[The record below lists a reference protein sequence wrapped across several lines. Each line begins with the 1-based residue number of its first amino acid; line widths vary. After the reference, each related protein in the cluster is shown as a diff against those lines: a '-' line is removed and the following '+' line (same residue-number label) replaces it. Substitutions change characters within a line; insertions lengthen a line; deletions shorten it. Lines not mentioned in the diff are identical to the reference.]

1 MRLRS
6 DTMVL
11 GGLAAAATVSVI
23 ASIKILI
30 AHPDQYGADLVA
42 YVAAAK
48 RLLTSGTPYA
58 PQLHAGP
65 LENIGSNIPNAY
77 SYPPPLAQVFVPLSV
92 LPMPLL
98 AALWMVV
105 QAILLLVVL
114 WLVYLRFGGVADR
127 RHLVAMALAVIAFTP
142 NVAALYIGNVSA
154 WLAIAI
160 AAVLLAR
167 PGPRSGMAAAAA
179 WLKLTPGALLIG
191 AFVDRSTRGL
201 AIAAA
206 FGILAV
212 SFVLSPS
219 AWADWL
225 AILPSLRGFFAEVPW
240 TSNLAPSHVLN
251 STGFAILG
259 SVATI
264 AIPAAFMVVVV
275 VTAWR
280 GRLVAWVAA
289 GVGVY
294 LSATG
299 TSWDHYFVALTPIA
313 VAAWP
318 HGSRI
323 ERALIVA
330 VTAWYGPLR
339 FLEGLWE
346 YQLIG
351 LALWLGLIVGAIIQ
365 FAAATLPVGQTRSVA
380 GLASTLRSQP

>member
-6 DTMVL
+6 DTVVI

-48 RLLTSGTPYA
+48 RLLASGTPYA

-92 LPMPLL
+92 IPMPLL
-98 AALWMVV
+98 AALWMGI

-114 WLVYLRFGGVADR
+114 WLVYVRFGGVADR

-160 AAVLLAR
+160 AAMLLAR
-167 PGPRSGMAAAAA
+167 PGPRSGLAAAAA
-179 WLKLTPGALLIG
+179 WLKLTPGALLVG
-191 AFVDRSTRGL
+191 AFVDRSTRVP
-201 AIAAA
+201 AVAAA

-212 SFVLSPS
+212 SFALSPS

-240 TSNLAPSHVLN
+240 TSNLAPSHVLS
-251 STGFAILG
+251 STGFPILG
-259 SVATI
+259 SLATVG
-264 AIPAAFMVVVV
+264 IPAAFMAVVV

-289 GVGVY
+289 AVGVY

-318 HGSRI
+318 HGSRV

-346 YQLIG
+346 YQLLG
-351 LALWLGLIVGAIIQ
+351 LALWLGVLAGAIIQ
-365 FAAATLPVGQTRSVA
+365 FAAATLPVSQARSVA
-380 GLASTLRSQP
+380 GLAPTLRSQP